1 MITNSTVASQDE
13 YKERY
18 VAFLDLLGFKALVC
32 AAESDENEHSRLR
45 YVLELLNQTLC
56 SVPRWGFR
64 FSHFSDCIIITS
76 DVAPE
81 ALETIFSSVE
91 TLTRNLL
98 QYDVL
103 VRGGMTRGGAFHSQ
117 QYVYGTAVSRAAVME
132 KEQAQAPLVLLAPE
146 VYQDVVA
153 LGLRLLPWIE
163 VDGPDRHF
171 VHYLVQYAIYHQQAR
186 LPGTVSLDVDAER
199 IAFYVSR
206 RLLNDP
212 DGVRDKAQW
221 FQAYWNRTVAR
232 PDGFPPIEADPSL
245 TEPDGPRTTIIK
257 RLIVSGG

>member
-1 MITNSTVASQDE
+1 MNNSTVASQDE

-32 AAESDENEHSRLR
+32 AAEGDENEHSRLR
-45 YVLELLNQTLC
+45 DVLERLTQTLC

-81 ALETIFSSVE
+81 ALETVFSSVE

-103 VRGGMTRGGAFHSQ
+103 VRGGITRGGAFHSQ

-132 KEQAQAPLVLLAPE
+132 KEQAKAPLVLLAPE
-146 VYQDVVA
+146 VYKDVVA
-153 LGLRLLPWIE
+153 LGPRLLPWIE
-163 VDGPDRHF
+163 ADGPDRHF
-171 VHYLVQYAIYHQQAR
+171 VHYLVQYATYHQQPR
-186 LPGTVSLDVDAER
+186 LPGTVSLNVDAER
-199 IAFYVSR
+199 IVFYISR
-206 RLLNDP
+206 RLMNDSG
-212 DGVRDKAQW
+212 GVLDKAKW
-221 FQAYWNRTVAR
+221 FQAYWNRTVMQ
-232 PDGFPPIEADPSL
+232 PDGFPLIEANPAL
-245 TEPDGPRTTIIK
+245 TEPDEPRTTIMK
-257 RLIVSGG
+257 RLVVSRG

>member
-1 MITNSTVASQDE
+1 MMSDSTVASQDE

-18 VAFLDLLGFKALVC
+18 VAFLDLLGFKSLVC
-32 AAESDENEHSRLR
+32 AAEDDENEHTRLR
-45 YVLELLNQTLC
+45 HVLERLNQTLC

-76 DVAPE
+76 DIAPE

-117 QYVYGTAVSRAAVME
+117 QYVYGTAISRAAVME
-132 KEQAQAPLVLLAPE
+132 KEQAQVPLVLLAPE

-153 LGLRLLPWIE
+153 LGPRLVSWIE
-163 VDGPDRHF
+163 TDGPDRHF
-171 VHYLVQYAIYHQQAR
+171 VHYLVQYAIFHQQPR

-199 IAFYVSR
+199 IAFYISR
-206 RLLNDP
+206 RLLTNTDS
-212 DGVRDKAQW
+212 VRDKAKW
-221 FQAYWNRTVAR
+221 FQAYWNRTVVR
-232 PDGFPPIEADPSL
+232 PDGFPLIEANPGL
-245 TEPDGPRTTIIK
+245 TEPDGPRTTITK
-257 RLIVSGG
+257 RLIVSRG

>member
-1 MITNSTVASQDE
+1 MNNSTVASQDE

-32 AAESDENEHSRLR
+32 AAEGDENEHSRLR
-45 YVLELLNQTLC
+45 DVLERLTQTLC

-76 DVAPE
+76 DVTPE
-81 ALETIFSSVE
+81 ALETVFSSVE

-103 VRGGMTRGGAFHSQ
+103 VRGGITRGGAFHSQ

-132 KEQAQAPLVLLAPE
+132 KEQAKVPLVLLAPE

-153 LGLRLLPWIE
+153 LGPRLLPWIE
-163 VDGPDRHF
+163 ADGTDRHF
-171 VHYLVQYAIYHQQAR
+171 VHYLVQYAIYHQQPR

-199 IAFYVSR
+199 IAFHISR
-206 RLLNDP
+206 RLLNDSG
-212 DGVRDKAQW
+212 GVLDKAKW
-221 FQAYWNRTVAR
+221 FQDYWNRTVVR
-232 PDGFPPIEADPSL
+232 PDGFPLIEANPAL
-245 TEPDGPRTTIIK
+245 TEPDEPRTTIMK
-257 RLIVSGG
+257 RLVVSGG